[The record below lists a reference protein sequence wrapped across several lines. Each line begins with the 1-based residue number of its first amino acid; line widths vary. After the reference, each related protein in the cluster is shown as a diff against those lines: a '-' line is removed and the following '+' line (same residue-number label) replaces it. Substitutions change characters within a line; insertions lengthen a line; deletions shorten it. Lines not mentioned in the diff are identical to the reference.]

1 MKFITALVFL
11 LFLQS
16 SYAVTYYI
24 SPTGNDVS
32 GTGIISNPWKTLY
45 KATSRVTTAGDI
57 IHIAAGTYIET
68 VRCNLAVG
76 VSIEGDG
83 ADASIIQSTLTAQF
97 VAIIIATSP
106 EGTNGNQH
114 ISNIKLDG
122 NKRTTSWAIEIRGRS
137 NFSIHDCTITDF
149 EETGVYFGGRSDN
162 NDEPPGIYAAGNSF
176 YNNILTNCAKYDG
189 YGRGCLVVGGQE
201 GMLIYNNTISQ
212 TGRAKGTNGW
222 PIKYCNNGFL
232 KGCKIY
238 NNKITK
244 QAYDG
249 ITWDFAIELFN
260 ASGLEIYNNTI
271 IGSLDLS
278 HQIKGAY
285 PYSVYIHDNI
295 LGPTSLQSRVETG
308 ITMENE
314 TETAIIENNQMR
326 NLAIPIYFTPRDGS
340 IISDVTITNNV
351 CDNIG
356 VANGSHYGYAINFS
370 SDGTGNHIIN
380 NFFVYGNKFI
390 ANTKEAPYYGVELT
404 GEAST
409 TNVKIQNNTIANFNV
424 ACILGSPAFVIDTLL
439 IENNTLSGNGNNN
452 DPLYVRGSPGNYT
465 FKNNTKNKSS
475 TSPGFNF
482 TQQIVRP
489 LYHEIKN
496 SSLFECIALLAFFIS
511 LWFSSREK
519 IYAFPA
525 GLIYTAIYTL
535 LGFEKGLPGNAAVN
549 ICFAVFCVYGWI
561 VWSKRD
567 RKKHRIVRITSSS
580 KKEWLIQL
588 VFFLMFFVVNFF
600 VLTYYKKFFSP
611 DIILFGDAC
620 ATATAFTAVWAMTN
634 KKVESWYWWIVT
646 AIVLIPLYFMKH
658 YLFNSLCYIMLL
670 VMAVWGLYQW
680 KRRRVSKRRTQPG
693 NKS

>member
-1 MKFITALVFL
+1 MKFIIPLVVL

-16 SYAVTYYI
+16 SYAATYYV
-24 SPTGNDVS
+24 SPTGNDAS
-32 GTGIISNPWKTLY
+32 GTGSIGNPWKSLY
-45 KATSRVTTAGDI
+45 RATSTVKLAGDI
-57 IHIAAGTYIET
+57 IHVAAGTYLET

-83 ADASIIQSTLTAQF
+83 ADVTIIQSTLTGQF

-122 NKRTTSWAIEIRGRS
+122 NKRATSWAIEIRGRS
-137 NFSIHDCTITDF
+137 NFSVHDCIITDF
-149 EETGVYFGGRSDN
+149 EETGVYFAGRGDN
-162 NDEPPGIYAAGNSF
+162 DTEPPAVYATGNSF
-176 YNNILTNCAKYDG
+176 YNNTLTNCAKYDG
-189 YGRGCLVVGGQE
+189 YGRGCLMIGGQD

-212 TGRAKGTNGW
+212 TGRTKGANGW

-232 KGCKIY
+232 NGCKIY

-260 ASGLEIYNNTI
+260 ESGLEIYNNTI
-271 IGSLDLS
+271 IGSLDMN
-278 HQIKGAY
+278 HQTKGKY

-295 LGPTSLQSRVETG
+295 MGPTMPQPKVETG
-308 ITMENE
+308 ITLEYE
-314 TETAIIENNQMR
+314 TENAIIENNQMR

-340 IISDVTITNNV
+340 IITDVMIRNNV
-351 CDNIG
+351 CENIG
-356 VANGSHYGYAINFS
+356 VADGTHRGYAINFS

-390 ANTKEAPYYGVELT
+390 ADAKNPPYYGIELT
-404 GEAST
+404 GVAST
-409 TNVKIQNNTIANFNV
+409 TNVKIQKNTIADFNV
-424 ACILGSPAFVIDTLL
+424 ACILASPAFVIDTLL
-439 IENNTLSGNGNNN
+439 IENNILSGNGNNN
-452 DPLYVRGSPGNYT
+452 DPLYVRGTPGNYV
-465 FKNNTKNKSS
+465 FKNNTKNKSA